1 MSSTNPENSNLSEQ
15 ARRHLWMHFS
25 RMGSYETHEVPVMV
39 RGEGAYVW
47 DQHGK
52 RYLDGLA
59 GLFTSQL
66 GHGRTELAEAGAK
79 QASTLAYFP
88 LWTYAHPRAIE
99 LAERLA
105 GYAPGDL
112 NRIFFTSGGSEAVE
126 SAWKLARQYF
136 RMTGQPQRTKVI
148 SRDIAYHG
156 TTMGALSITGI
167 PDLKTPFEPLVP
179 GAIKVPNT
187 NFYRAPLFADDEVAF
202 GQWAA
207 DEIERAILRE
217 GANTVAAVYL
227 EPVQNAGGCFPPP
240 PGYFE
245 RVRQICD
252 RHGVLLV
259 SDEVICAF
267 GRLGHWFGA
276 DRYAYQPDI
285 ITVAKG
291 LTSGYAPLG
300 AMIASDRLME
310 PFLKDGRL
318 VPARLH
324 LRRPP
329 GQLRRRPGQPR
340 RVRGR
345 ADPPARAVDRS
356 ARSARRSRASTTSR
370 SSATSAARASSTASS
385 SSRTSRRGSP
395 STTRSPSASCGATCP
410 ARCSRPVSSA
420 GPTTAGDPVVQL
432 SPPLICGQEEIDFMV
447 VDPARGADRGVAPG
461 VGGPRGAR
469 GRRYGRLSLWWDA
482 IPDSAPPRPPL
493 AGRPGGR
500 RLHRRGRIHRPVDRA
515 RPRPRRSLAA
525 YRRGGEG
532 GGGLRGL
539 GAQRRL
545 VLRAVRHVRRRAGPA
560 ATASMRCGPCA
571 GPCRPRST
579 PSVPRRSDEG
589 IDCHF
594 AKGGTVDA
602 AAHRRPAHQG
612 PGRDRRG
619 PRRWA
624 SARSDLRWLD
634 RARSRGDDRRW
645 RGSRGHL
652 HPALRR
658 HPTGPPRPRPGRGGR
673 AARCHASTSTPR

>member
-1 MSSTNPENSNLSEQ
+1 MSSSNPENSDLCEQ

-99 LAERLA
+99 LAQRLA

-136 RMTGQPQRTKVI
+136 RVTGQPQRTKVI

-202 GQWAA
+202 GRWAA

-217 GANTVAAVYL
+217 GAATVAAVYL

-267 GRLGHWFGA
+267 GSLGHWFGS
-276 DRYAYQPDI
+276 DRYSYQPDI

-310 PFLKDGRL
+310 PFLEDGASFLHGITFAGHPVSCAVALANLDVFEGEQILQHVQSTEAAFRSALEGLYDLPIVGDIRGAGFFYGIELVKDKQTRL
-318 VPARLH
+318 SFDDEESERL
-324 LRRPP
+324 LR
-329 GQLRRRPGQPR
+329 GYLSGALFEA
-340 RVRGR
+340 GLICR
-345 ADPPARAVDRS
+345 ADDR
-356 ARSARRSRASTTSR
+356 
-370 SSATSAARASSTASS
+370 
-385 SSRTSRRGSP
+385 
-395 STTRSPSASCGATCP
+395 
-410 ARCSRPVSSA
+410 
-420 GPTTAGDPVVQL
+420 GDPVVQL
-432 SPPLICGQEEIDFMV
+432 SPPLICGPEEIDFMV
-447 VDPARGADRGVAPG
+447 
-461 VGGPRGAR
+461 
-469 GRRYGRLSLWWDA
+469 ST
-482 IPDSAPPRPPL
+482 
-493 AGRPGGR
+493 
-500 RLHRRGRIHRPVDRA
+500 
-515 RPRPRRSLAA
+515 
-525 YRRGGEG
+525 
-532 GGGLRGL
+532 LRE
-539 GAQRRL
+539 
-545 VLRAVRHVRRRAGPA
+545 VLTEAWNR
-560 ATASMRCGPCA
+560 M
-571 GPCRPRST
+571 
-579 PSVPRRSDEG
+579 
-589 IDCHF
+589 
-594 AKGGTVDA
+594 
-602 AAHRRPAHQG
+602 
-612 PGRDRRG
+612 
-619 PRRWA
+619 
-624 SARSDLRWLD
+624 
-634 RARSRGDDRRW
+634 
-645 RGSRGHL
+645 
-652 HPALRR
+652 
-658 HPTGPPRPRPGRGGR
+658 
-673 AARCHASTSTPR
+673 